1 MNRNSKVIKGIGVV
15 ALSGVVA
22 TSALTMTSCGKKTSK
37 ADSIVI
43 TLADGENNGE
53 DCLTSTWLPLSEI
66 TTNPTFREAF
76 ETLTHNRTA
85 STEASASTSTSN
97 QKKEG
102 TIYYL
107 ENPTLQTSLKN
118 TAFTTLFDNLDT
130 TTLLSLTQDLYL
142 DLDET
147 TSPNIIKAAVI
158 NTYFNLFNTKQNAS
172 ANEFNAS
179 QRISRVDFITALVK
193 STTSPQ
199 SNESS
204 LSENDIMSKL
214 SDKSYLGNNNTNNT
228 ETGIITKAE
237 AAYLVCNVLFNS
249 EMKEA
254 KNSKPAEN
262 LQACLESGNL
272 SSDLKESLEILESK
286 EIISNE
292 FVANWN
298 KALSKS
304 EAVEMIYNSLKISG
318 LSSEGVVNEDVIAD
332 EESAR
337 LAALNEKKETAHV
350 LIGGYSRIDLDSW
363 NEKIDSAE
371 NEEEIDSLVAE
382 AGAEESNAIEEGK
395 KAAAEEA
402 AAAAR
407 NSSSSNSGTRR
418 VIGGVITN
426 GGGTTTSGGGTS
438 SGGGNTSS
446 SGGNGSGIRVVEGDS
461 NRDSSGKGQGGYNI
475 K

>member
-53 DCLTSTWLPLSEI
+53 DCLTSSWLPLSEI
-66 TTNPTFREAF
+66 TTNPTFRENF
-76 ETLTHNRTA
+76 NTLTHNRT
-85 STEASASTSTSN
+85 TSN

-102 TIYYL
+102 TIYYTS
-107 ENPTLQTSLKN
+107 NPTLQTSLKN
-118 TAFTTLFDNLDT
+118 TAFTTLFDSLDT

-158 NTYFNLFNTKQNAS
+158 NTYFNLFNTKQS
-172 ANEFNAS
+172 QSQNEFNS
-179 QRISRVDFITALVK
+179 TQRISRVDFITALVK

-237 AAYLVCNVLFNS
+237 AAYMIASCMFNNEMS
-249 EMKEA
+249 EKKA
-254 KNSKPAEN
+254 DKPAEN

-272 SSDLKESLEILESK
+272 SSDLTESLEILKSK

-298 KALSKS
+298 KALTKS
-304 EAVEMIYNSLKISG
+304 EAVEMIYKG
-318 LSSEGVVNEDVIAD
+318 LLALDNLDGVSVNEDVIAD
-332 EESAR
+332 EIAQKA
-337 LAALNEKKETAHV
+337 AALNEKKETAHV

-382 AGAEESNAIEEGK
+382 AGAEESNAIEAEK

-426 GGGTTTSGGGTS
+426 GGGGTS

-446 SGGNGSGIRVVEGDS
+446 SGYEHKNAVSGDRD
-461 NRDSSGKGQGGYNI
+461 RDSSGKGQGGYNI

>member
-22 TSALTMTSCGKKTSK
+22 TSALTMTSCGKKISK
-37 ADSIVI
+37 ADSVVI

-53 DCLTSTWLPLSEI
+53 ECLTSQWIPLSEI
-66 TTNPTFREAF
+66 TTNPTFRENF
-76 ETLTHNRTA
+76 NTLTHNRT
-85 STEASASTSTSN
+85 TSN

-102 TIYYL
+102 TIYYTS
-107 ENPTLQTSLKN
+107 NPTLQTSLKN
-118 TAFTTLFDNLDT
+118 TAFTTLFDSLDT

-158 NTYFNLFNTKQNAS
+158 NTYFNLFSTKQS
-172 ANEFNAS
+172 QSQNEFNS
-179 QRISRVDFITALVK
+179 TQRISRVDFITALVK

-199 SNESS
+199 VNEEN
-204 LSENDIMSKL
+204 LSESEIMSKL
-214 SDKSYLGNNNTNNT
+214 VDKSYLGNNNTNNT

-237 AAYLVCNVLFNS
+237 AAYLVCNALFNTEIS
-249 EMKEA
+249 ESKA
-254 KNSKPAEN
+254 DKPAEN
-262 LQACLESGNL
+262 LQSCLESGNL
-272 SSDLKESLEILESK
+272 SSDLTESLEILKSK

-304 EAVEMIYNSLKISG
+304 EAVEMIYKSLKISG

-332 EESAR
+332 EIAEAE
-337 LAALNEKKETAHV
+337 AQLNEKKETAHV

-363 NEKIDSAE
+363 NEKIEAAE
-371 NEEEIDSLVAE
+371 SEEELDEIVSLAGNEESAVQEAE
-382 AGAEESNAIEEGK
+382 K
-395 KAAAEEA
+395 KAAAEAEAEA

-407 NSSSSNSGTRR
+407 NNSSSNSGTS
-418 VIGGVITN
+418 GGRQVGMSVS
-426 GGGTTTSGGGTS
+426 GGSTPSSGGTTSGGGTS
-438 SGGGNTSS
+438 SGKTNNRHGG
-446 SGGNGSGIRVVEGDS
+446 
-461 NRDSSGKGQGGYNI
+461 SGKGTVEGRGNGDGGMNI

>member
-37 ADSIVI
+37 ADSVVI
-43 TLADGENNGE
+43 TLADGENNGA
-53 DCLTSTWLPLSEI
+53 DCLYSQWLPLSEI
-66 TTNPTFREAF
+66 TTNPTFRESF
-76 ETLTHNRTA
+76 NTLTHNRT
-85 STEASASTSTSN
+85 SQSA
-97 QKKEG
+97 KKEG
-102 TIYYL
+102 TIYYTS
-107 ENPTLQTSLKN
+107 NPTLATSLKN
-118 TAFTTLFDNLDT
+118 TAFTNLFDSLDT

-147 TSPNIIKAAVI
+147 TSPDILKAAVI
-158 NTYFNLFNTKQNAS
+158 NTYFDLFNTKQS
-172 ANEFNAS
+172 QSQNEFNAT
-179 QRISRVDFITALVK
+179 QRISRVDFISAVVK

-199 SNESS
+199 SNEESM
-204 LSENDIMSKL
+204 SESEIMSKL

-237 AAYLVCNVLFNS
+237 AAYMIASCMFNS
-249 EMKEA
+249 EMKEVKA
-254 KNSKPAEN
+254 DKPAEN
-262 LQACLESGNL
+262 LQACLESSEL

-286 EIISNE
+286 KVIDGS
-292 FVANWN
+292 FVGNWN
-298 KALSKS
+298 KAVTKA
-304 EAVEMIYNSLKISG
+304 EAVDMIYKGLKVSG
-318 LSSEGVVNEDVIAD
+318 LSSEGVVNEDVIA
-332 EESAR
+332 EEEAAR
-337 LAALNEKKETAHV
+337 VAALAEKKETAHV

-363 NEKIDSAE
+363 NEKIEAAE
-371 NEEEIDSLVAE
+371 SEEEVDSLVSE
-382 AGAEESNAIEEGK
+382 AGEEESNAIEKE
-395 KAAAEEA
+395 KAAAEA

-407 NSSSSNSGTRR
+407 NNSSSNSGTRR

-446 SGGNGSGIRVVEGDS
+446 SGGNGSGIRVVEGD
-461 NRDSSGKGQGGYNI
+461 NWKPTGTGDGGLNI

>member
-37 ADSIVI
+37 ADSVVI

-53 DCLTSTWLPLSEI
+53 ECLTSQWLPLSEI
-66 TTNPTFREAF
+66 TTNPTFRENF
-76 ETLTHNRTA
+76 NTLTHNRT
-85 STEASASTSTSN
+85 TSN

-102 TIYYL
+102 TIYYTS
-107 ENPTLQTSLKN
+107 NPTLQTSLKN
-118 TAFTTLFDNLDT
+118 TAFTTLFDSLDT

-158 NTYFNLFNTKQNAS
+158 NTYFNLFSTKQNAS
-172 ANEFNAS
+172 ANEFNS
-179 QRISRVDFITALVK
+179 TQRISRVDFITALVK

-237 AAYLVCNVLFNS
+237 AAYMIASCMFNNEIS
-249 EMKEA
+249 ESKA
-254 KNSKPAEN
+254 DKPAEN
-262 LQACLESGNL
+262 LQACLESSEL
-272 SSDLKESLEILESK
+272 SSDLKEALEILESK

-304 EAVEMIYNSLKISG
+304 EAVEMIYKSLKISG

-363 NEKIDSAE
+363 NEKIEAAE
-371 NEEEIDSLVAE
+371 SEEELDEIVSL
-382 AGAEESNAIEEGK
+382 AGAEESNTIEAEK

-446 SGGNGSGIRVVEGDS
+446 DDRKNSIFVEGDRD
-461 NRDSSGKGQGGYNI
+461 RDSSGKGQGGYNI

>member
-37 ADSIVI
+37 ADSVVI

-53 DCLTSTWLPLSEI
+53 ECLTSTWLPLSEI

-76 ETLTHNRTA
+76 ETLTHNRT
-85 STEASASTSTSN
+85 TSTNNQESN

-102 TIYYL
+102 TIYYTS
-107 ENPTLQTSLKN
+107 NPTLQTSLKN
-118 TAFTTLFDNLDT
+118 TAFTTLFDSLDT

-158 NTYFNLFNTKQNAS
+158 NTYFNLFNTKQS
-172 ANEFNAS
+172 QSQNEFNS
-179 QRISRVDFITALVK
+179 TQRISRVDFITALVK

-199 SNESS
+199 SNEEN
-204 LSENDIMSKL
+204 LSESDIMSKL
-214 SDKSYLGNNNTNNT
+214 VDKSYLGNNNTNNT

-237 AAYLVCNVLFNS
+237 AAYMIASCMFNNEMS
-249 EMKEA
+249 EKKA
-254 KNSKPAEN
+254 DKPAEN

-272 SSDLKESLEILESK
+272 SSDLTESLEILENK
-286 EIISNE
+286 GIISNE

-298 KALSKS
+298 KALTKS

-318 LSSEGVVNEDVIAD
+318 LNSEGVVSSDVIAD
-332 EESAR
+332 EIAQ
-337 LAALNEKKETAHV
+337 K
-350 LIGGYSRIDLDSW
+350 
-363 NEKIDSAE
+363 
-371 NEEEIDSLVAE
+371 
-382 AGAEESNAIEEGK
+382 
-395 KAAAEEA
+395 AAEEA
-402 AAAAR
+402 ARALEEAR
-407 NSSSSNSGTRR
+407 ENAIEEVNSLSRIEKSYYIGRINELNSIEEINEVVENAKEQSEANNNTSVASKPKRTYEVVTPGTPESGTT
-418 VIGGVITN
+418 TN
-426 GGGTTTSGGGTS
+426 GGGTTNSGATNGGG
-438 SGGGNTSS
+438 
-446 SGGNGSGIRVVEGDS
+446 
-461 NRDSSGKGQGGYNI
+461 SGKITWVDEHTELEHGQGGYNL

>member
-43 TLADGENNGE
+43 TLADGEITADE
-53 DCLTSTWLPLSEI
+53 TQCLTSQWLPLSEI
-66 TTNPTFREAF
+66 TANQTFRENF
-76 ETLTHNRTA
+76 NTLTHNRT
-85 STEASASTSTSN
+85 TSN

-102 TIYYL
+102 TIYYTS
-107 ENPTLQTSLKN
+107 NPTLQTSLKN
-118 TAFTTLFDNLDT
+118 TAFTTLFDSLDT

-172 ANEFNAS
+172 ANEFNS
-179 QRISRVDFITALVK
+179 TQRISRVDFITALVK

-199 SNESS
+199 SNEEN
-204 LSENDIMSKL
+204 LSESEIMSKL
-214 SDKSYLGNNNTNNT
+214 SDKSYLGVNNTNNT

-237 AAYLVCNVLFNS
+237 AAYMIASCIFNNEMS
-249 EMKEA
+249 EKKA
-254 KNSKPAEN
+254 DKPAEN
-262 LQACLESGNL
+262 LQACLESSEL
-272 SSDLKESLEILESK
+272 SSDLTEALEILKSK

-304 EAVEMIYNSLKISG
+304 EAVEMIYKSLKISG
-318 LSSEGVVNEDVIAD
+318 LNSEGVVNEDVIAD
-332 EESAR
+332 EIAER

-363 NEKIDSAE
+363 NEKIEAAE

-382 AGAEESNAIEEGK
+382 AGAEESAMQEAEK

-402 AAAAR
+402 KK
-407 NSSSSNSGTRR
+407 STTKGSGK
-418 VIGGVITN
+418 ITFSN
-426 GGGTTTSGGGTS
+426 GGGNGGGTS
-438 SGGGNTSS
+438 STTPSGSSSGSSSVDDDMPPAPTDNSGVTWGGGN
-446 SGGNGSGIRVVEGDS
+446 
-461 NRDSSGKGQGGYNI
+461 GGYNPEI
-475 K
+475 DNANSNGF